1 MEDLDEIW
9 DYVKTLSDEQRAL
22 FFVMIGDDVYM
33 KTDKDIREE
42 AGMSRSEQ
50 SRMLRNRTFMD
61 AVNDAVDMLTEDS
74 MYKVLRARLAFSLTL
89 TGVKDRDY
97 MAKRYLDEEVGGG
110 EQIVINNN
118 ISNPDEDDAI

>member
-9 DYVKTLSDEQRAL
+9 EYVETLTDEQRAL

>member
-50 SRMLRNRTFMD
+50 SKMLRNRTFMD

>member
-9 DYVKTLSDEQRAL
+9 DYVKTLNDEQRAL

-118 ISNPDEDDAI
+118 ISDPDEDDAI

>member
-9 DYVKTLSDEQRAL
+9 EYVQTLTDEQRAL

>member
-42 AGMSRSEQ
+42 ACMSRSEQ

-118 ISNPDEDDAI
+118 ISDPDEDDAI

>member
-9 DYVKTLSDEQRAL
+9 KYVETLSDEQRAL

-50 SRMLRNRTFMD
+50 SKMLRNRTFMD

>member
-9 DYVKTLSDEQRAL
+9 EYVQTLTDEQRAL

-42 AGMSRSEQ
+42 AGITRTEQ
-50 SRMLRNRTFMD
+50 SKMLRNRTFMD
-61 AVNDAVDMLTEDS
+61 AINDAVDMLTEDS
-74 MYKVLRARLAFSLTL
+74 MFKVLRARLAFSLTL

-97 MAKRYLDEEVGGG
+97 MAKRYLDEDVGGG

>member
-9 DYVKTLSDEQRAL
+9 EYVQTLTDEQRAL

-42 AGMSRSEQ
+42 AGITRTEQ
-50 SRMLRNRTFMD
+50 SKMLRNRTFMD
-61 AVNDAVDMLTEDS
+61 AVNDTVDMLTEDS
-74 MYKVLRARLAFSLTL
+74 MFKVLRARLAFSLTL

-97 MAKRYLDEEVGGG
+97 MAKRYLDEDVGGG

-118 ISNPDEDDAI
+118 ISDPDEDDAI

>member
-9 DYVKTLSDEQRAL
+9 EYVQTLTDEQRAL

-118 ISNPDEDDAI
+118 IPNPDEDDAI

>member
-89 TGVKDRDY
+89 TGVKDSDY

-118 ISNPDEDDAI
+118 ISDPDEDDAI

>member
-42 AGMSRSEQ
+42 SGMSRSEQ

-118 ISNPDEDDAI
+118 ISDPDEDDAI

>member
-50 SRMLRNRTFMD
+50 SKMFRNRTFMD
-61 AVNDAVDMLTEDS
+61 AVNDTVDMLTEDS

-97 MAKRYLDEEVGGG
+97 MAKRYLDEDVGSG

-118 ISNPDEDDAI
+118 VSNPDEDDAI

>member
-9 DYVKTLSDEQRAL
+9 EYVQTLTDEQRAL

-42 AGMSRSEQ
+42 AGIARTEQ
-50 SRMLRNRTFMD
+50 SKMLRNRTFMD
-61 AVNDAVDMLTEDS
+61 AVNDTVDMLTEDS
-74 MYKVLRARLAFSLTL
+74 MFKVLRARLAFSLTL

-97 MAKRYLDEEVGGG
+97 MAKRYLDEDVGGG

>member
-97 MAKRYLDEEVGGG
+97 MAKRYLNEEVGGG

-118 ISNPDEDDAI
+118 ISDPDEDDAI

>member
-97 MAKRYLDEEVGGG
+97 MAKRYLDEDVGGG

>member
-9 DYVKTLSDEQRAL
+9 EYVETLSDEQRAL

-33 KTDKDIREE
+33 KTNKDIREE
-42 AGMSRSEQ
+42 AGITRTEQ
-50 SRMLRNRTFMD
+50 SKMLRNRTFMD
-61 AVNDAVDMLTEDS
+61 AVNDTVDMLTEDS
-74 MYKVLRARLAFSLTL
+74 MFKVLRARLAFSLTL

>member
-9 DYVKTLSDEQRAL
+9 EYVQTLTDEQRAL

-42 AGMSRSEQ
+42 ASISRSEQ
-50 SRMLRNRTFMD
+50 SKMLRNRTFMD

>member
-9 DYVKTLSDEQRAL
+9 EYVETLTDEQRAL

-42 AGMSRSEQ
+42 AGITRTEQ
-50 SRMLRNRTFMD
+50 SKMLRNRTFMD

-97 MAKRYLDEEVGGG
+97 MAKRYLDEDVGGG

>member
-42 AGMSRSEQ
+42 AGMSRAEQ
-50 SRMLRNRTFMD
+50 SKMLRNRTFMD

>member
-9 DYVKTLSDEQRAL
+9 EYVQTLTDEQRAL

-118 ISNPDEDDAI
+118 ISDPDEDDAI

>member
-9 DYVKTLSDEQRAL
+9 EYVQTLTDEQRAL

-42 AGMSRSEQ
+42 AGITRTEQ
-50 SRMLRNRTFMD
+50 SKMLRNRTFMD
-61 AVNDAVDMLTEDS
+61 AVNDTVDMLTEDS
-74 MYKVLRARLAFSLTL
+74 MFKVLRARLAFSLTL

-97 MAKRYLDEEVGGG
+97 MAKRYLDEDVGGG

>member
-9 DYVKTLSDEQRAL
+9 EYVETLSDEQRAL

-42 AGMSRSEQ
+42 AGISRAEQ
-50 SRMLRNRTFMD
+50 SKMLRNRTFMD

-74 MYKVLRARLAFSLTL
+74 MYKVLRARLAFSLAL

>member
-9 DYVKTLSDEQRAL
+9 EYVQTLTDEQRAL

-42 AGMSRSEQ
+42 AGITRTEQ
-50 SRMLRNRTFMD
+50 SKMLRNRTFMD
-61 AVNDAVDMLTEDS
+61 AINDAVDMLTEDS
-74 MYKVLRARLAFSLTL
+74 MFKVLRARLAFSLTL

-97 MAKRYLDEEVGGG
+97 MAKRYLDEDVGGG

-118 ISNPDEDDAI
+118 ISDPDEDDAI

>member
-118 ISNPDEDDAI
+118 ISDPDEDDAI

>member
-9 DYVKTLSDEQRAL
+9 EYLETLTDEQRAL

-42 AGMSRSEQ
+42 AGISRTEQ
-50 SRMLRNRTFMD
+50 SKMLRNRTFMD

-74 MYKVLRARLAFSLTL
+74 MYKVLRARLAFSLAL
-89 TGVKDRDY
+89 TGVNWGG
-97 MAKRYLDEEVGGG
+97 DEITTVGTGAEVS
-110 EQIVINNN
+110 ILNN
-118 ISNPDEDDAI
+118 IALGVLYE

>member
-42 AGMSRSEQ
+42 AGISRSEQ